1 MLERGVDMKLIPVE
15 KVSAEASVS
24 SCAVTNQKSH
34 TPVPLYRHTLPLL
47 MTLN

>member
-15 KVSAEASVS
+15 KFSAEASVS

-34 TPVPLYRHTLPLL
+34 TLIPLCSHTLPLL
-47 MTLN
+47 MTFN